1 LAYED
6 SGVSNLR
13 ILHCHSTFSLGGKE
27 ARAVRLM
34 NAFGDAARH
43 TVLSA
48 VPDALGAREAI
59 ENGISVDF
67 PRNAPSLEGKP
78 ALSRYRMLARYM
90 QQFDLI
96 LTYNWGSMDAVMTR
110 RMFPKELPPLV
121 HHEDGFNADEAES
134 LKTKRN
140 LFRRLGLPAA
150 HALVVPSQRLEGI
163 AFNVWKQPRARVHR
177 ISNGIDV
184 RAYRAKPTISIP
196 GLRKKSGEVVI
207 GTLAGLR
214 AVKNLPR
221 LVRAAATVPNSRL
234 VIVGEGPERAA
245 IIAEAKRLGYAD
257 RLVMP
262 GFMAGPHRYIGHFD
276 IFALS
281 SDSEQFPIS
290 LVEAM
295 AAGLPTVS
303 TDVGDV
309 ANIVAPENATFLAP
323 VRVEAAFQTA
333 MQRLATD
340 GRMRLAVGTAN
351 QLRAIAQYD
360 EHAMIMSYKSLYEKA
375 VDWPG
380 ALGES

>member
-1 LAYED
+1 M
-6 SGVSNLR
+6 SNLH

-48 VPDALGAREAI
+48 VPDALGARAAI
-59 ENGISVDF
+59 DPGIRVDF
-67 PRNAPSLEGKP
+67 PSNAPSLEGKP
-78 ALSRYRMLARYM
+78 ALARYRVLAGYM

-110 RMFPKELPPLV
+110 RMFPKELPPLI
-121 HHEDGFNADEAES
+121 HHEDGFNADEADS

-163 AFNVWKQPRARVHR
+163 ARDVWKQPSARVHR

-184 RAYRAKPTISIP
+184 RAYRAKPTVSIP
-196 GLRKKSGEVVI
+196 GLRKKPGEIVI

-221 LVRAAATVPNSRL
+221 LVRAAVTVPNSRL
-234 VIVGEGPERAA
+234 VIVGEGPEREA
-245 IIAEAKRLGYAD
+245 IIAEAGRLGYAD
-257 RLVMP
+257 RLIMP
-262 GFMAGPHRYIGHFD
+262 GFMAGPHRYVGHFD

-295 AAGLPTVS
+295 AAGLPAVS

-309 ANIVAPENATFLAP
+309 ANIVAEENKTFVASP
-323 VRVEAAFQTA
+323 NDEVAYQAA
-333 MQRLATD
+333 MQRLAAD
-340 GRMRLAVGTAN
+340 PRLRLAVGTAN
-351 QLRAIAQYD
+351 QLKANAQFD
-360 EHAMIMSYKSLYEKA
+360 ERAMIAAYKSLYEQA

>member
-1 LAYED
+1 L
-6 SGVSNLR
+6 SNLHV
-13 ILHCHSTFSLGGKE
+13 LHCHSTFSLGGKE

-59 ENGISVDF
+59 DPGIRVEF
-67 PRNAPSLEGKP
+67 PERAPSLEGKP
-78 ALSRYRMLARYM
+78 ALARYRTLAAYM
-90 QQFDLI
+90 QRFDLI
-96 LTYNWGSMDAVMTR
+96 LTYNWGAMDAVMTR
-110 RMFPKELPPLV
+110 RMFPKALPPLI
-121 HHEDGFNADEAES
+121 HHEDGFNADETET

-163 AFNVWKQPRARVHR
+163 AYDVWKQPAARVQR
-177 ISNGIDV
+177 IANGIDV
-184 RAYRAKPTISIP
+184 KAYRAKPTVSIP

-214 AVKNLPR
+214 GVKNLPK
-221 LVRAAATVPNSRL
+221 LVRAAASVANSRL
-234 VIVGEGPERAA
+234 VIVGEGPECEA
-245 IIAEAKRLGYAD
+245 IIAEAGRLGYAD

-262 GFMAGPHRYIGHFD
+262 GFMAWPHRYIGFFD

-295 AAGLPTVS
+295 AAGLPCVS

-309 ANIVAPENATFLAP
+309 ANIVSKENAPFVIDAKDEMAY
-323 VRVEAAFQTA
+323 RAALI
-333 MQRLATD
+333 RLAGDANLRAALGVTNKAKAKAHFD
-340 GRMRLAVGTAN
+340 EATMIAAYKALYENAVG
-351 QLRAIAQYD
+351 
-360 EHAMIMSYKSLYEKA
+360 
-375 VDWPG
+375 WPG

>member
-1 LAYED
+1 MADEKR
-6 SGVSNLR
+6 GMSNLH

-59 ENGISVDF
+59 DPGIRVDF
-67 PRNAPSLEGKP
+67 PMNAPSLEGKP
-78 ALSRYRMLARYM
+78 ALSRYRVLAGYM

-110 RMFPKELPPLV
+110 RMFPKDLPPLI

-163 AFNVWKQPRARVHR
+163 ALNVWKQPAARVHR

-184 RAYRAKPTISIP
+184 RAYRAKPTVSIP
-196 GLRKKSGEVVI
+196 GLRKKPGEVVI

-221 LVRAAATVPNSRL
+221 LVRAAASVPNSRL
-234 VIVGEGPERAA
+234 VIVGEGPEREA
-245 IIAEAKRLGYAD
+245 IAAEAARLGYAD

-262 GFMAGPHRYIGHFD
+262 GFMGGPHRYIGHFD

-295 AAGLPTVS
+295 AAGLPAVS
-303 TDVGDV
+303 TKVGDV
-309 ANIVAPENATFLAP
+309 ANIVAPENASLLAP
-323 VRVEAAFQTA
+323 VRDEAAFQAA
-333 MQRLATD
+333 MR
-340 GRMRLAVGTAN
+340 RMAADANLRRSAGVAN
-351 QLRAIAQYD
+351 QAKAAANYD
-360 EHAMIMSYKSLYEKA
+360 ERAMISAYKALYENA
-375 VDWPG
+375 VNWPG

>member
-1 LAYED
+1 M
-6 SGVSNLR
+6 SNLH

-34 NAFGDAARH
+34 NAFGNAARH

-48 VPDALGAREAI
+48 VPDALGARDAI
-59 ENGISVDF
+59 DPGVVVDF
-67 PRNAPSLEGKP
+67 PSRTPSLEGKP
-78 ALSRYRMLARYM
+78 AISRYRALASYM
-90 QQFDLI
+90 QRFDLI

-110 RMFPKELPPLV
+110 RMFAKDLPPLI
-121 HHEDGFNADEAES
+121 HHEDGFNADESEA

-163 AFNVWKQPRARVHR
+163 ARDVWKQPSVRLHR
-177 ISNGIDV
+177 IANGIDIK
-184 RAYRAKPTISIP
+184 AYRAKPTVSIP
-196 GLRKKSGEVVI
+196 GLRKKPGEIVI

-214 AVKNLPR
+214 GVKNLPK
-221 LVRAAATVPNSRL
+221 LVRAASAVPNSRL
-234 VIVGEGPERAA
+234 VIVGEGPEHDAILVEAA
-245 IIAEAKRLGYAD
+245 GLGYAD

-262 GFMAGPHRYIGHFD
+262 GFMAGPHRYVGHFD

-295 AAGLPTVS
+295 AAGLPCVS

-309 ANIVAPENATFLAP
+309 ANIVSKENAPFVINAHDENAY
-323 VRVEAAFQTA
+323 RAALV
-333 MQRLATD
+333 RLAAD
-340 GRMRLAVGTAN
+340 AN
-351 QLRAIAQYD
+351 LRAALGVTNQAKARAQFD
-360 EHAMIMSYKSLYEKA
+360 ETTMIGQYRALYENA
-375 VDWPG
+375 VNWPG
-380 ALGES
+380 SLAES

>member
-1 LAYED
+1 L
-6 SGVSNLR
+6 SNLH

-48 VPDALGAREAI
+48 VPDALGARAAI
-59 ENGISVDF
+59 DPAIRVDF
-67 PRNAPSLEGKP
+67 PERAPSLEGKP
-78 ALSRYRMLARYM
+78 ALARYRLLAGYM
-90 QQFDLI
+90 QRFDLI

-110 RMFPKELPPLV
+110 RMFPNELPPLI
-121 HHEDGFNADEAES
+121 HHEDGFNADESEG
-134 LKTKRN
+134 LKVKRN

-150 HALVVPSQRLEGI
+150 HALVVPSQRLEEI
-163 AFNVWKQPRARVHR
+163 AFEIWKQPERRVHR
-177 ISNGIDV
+177 IANGIDV
-184 RAYRAKPTISIP
+184 KAYRAKPTVSIA
-196 GLRKKSGEVVI
+196 GLRKKPGEVVI

-214 AVKNLPR
+214 GVKNLPK
-221 LVRAAATVPNSRL
+221 LVRAAASVANSRL
-234 VIVGEGPERAA
+234 VIVGEGPEREAIATEAA
-245 IIAEAKRLGYAD
+245 RVGYAD

-295 AAGLPTVS
+295 AAGLPCVS

-309 ANIVAPENATFLAP
+309 AQIVSKENAPFVVQAKDEMAY
-323 VRVEAAFQTA
+323 RAALI
-333 MQRLATD
+333 RLAGD
-340 GRMRLAVGTAN
+340 AN
-351 QLRAIAQYD
+351 LRSALGVTNQAKAKAQFD
-360 EHAMIMSYKSLYEKA
+360 EGAMIAAYKALYENA
-375 VDWPG
+375 VNWPG
-380 ALGES
+380 GLGES